1 MQTSLR
7 GLLALIIGF
16 TFAVALRHYDDRSTV
31 VVAEANAIGT
41 SGLRT
46 VMLAEPERQDVGLR
60 TVECKQR
67 ALSARQMQGA
77 KLPLPALGTRCF
89 WSAPPARH

>member
-46 VMLAEPERQDVGLR
+46 AMLA
-60 TVECKQR
+60 R
-67 ALSARQMQGA
+67 AGT
-77 KLPLPALGTRCF
+77 TRCGLEDC
-89 WSAPPARH
+89 RV